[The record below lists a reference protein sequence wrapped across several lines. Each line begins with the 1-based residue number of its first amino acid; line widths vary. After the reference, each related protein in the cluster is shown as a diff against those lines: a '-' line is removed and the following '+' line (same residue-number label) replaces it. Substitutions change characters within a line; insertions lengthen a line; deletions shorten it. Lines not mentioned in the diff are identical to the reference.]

1 MMNRED
7 IIRMAKDAGYGL
19 SLSDMHAPALERFA
33 ALVAAAE
40 REECAKTIERA
51 RLQLGGQLFHG
62 MTLRDYFAAQAMM
75 HFCDFGALSDD
86 EYFEQ
91 NALAAYKMA
100 DTMLKV
106 RAV

>member
-1 MMNRED
+1 MTREK
-7 IIRMAKDAGYGL
+7 IIQVMKTEPAFPVVGHWYG
-19 SLSDMHAPALERFA
+19 D
-33 ALVAAAE
+33 
-40 REECAKTIERA
+40 K
-51 RLQLGGQLFHG
+51 LGGQLFHG